1 MIGSAIASFYYIFY
15 NSLLW
20 QTRLPQQEVF
30 QIPMKDYIHYKDYK
44 YILSWCEAYG
54 NKKYSWEF
62 GSEKFLE
69 AGCPEARCFLTEDR
83 NMLGSVADFDAILFH
98 QRSFNLRT
106 DRPKLRSPGQ
116 RYVHWMFES
125 PAHLHYDITPL
136 DKFKNFFNWSISYRL
151 DSTFPTPHGSFRLV
165 RKEIRTL
172 HRACK

>member
-1 MIGSAIASFYYIFY
+1 MELYRKVLTSARQD
-15 NSLLW
+15 N
-20 QTRLPQQEVF
+20 EVN
-30 QIPMKDYIHYKDYK
+30 PK
-44 YILSWCEAYG
+44 YILTWCEAYG
-54 NKKYSWEF
+54 SKKYFWEF

-69 AGCPEARCFLTEDR
+69 AGCPESRCFLTEDR

-165 RKEIRTL
+165 RKENQNFTSCMQII
-172 HRACK
+172 